1 MQKEVFITTTAVY
14 FPNSPIGNNQMEEYL
29 GLISGSHSRVKN
41 IVLRQNGIKQ
51 RFYAIDTNQTMTHT
65 NADLAAQSIYNLL
78 AKHPL
83 PMQDLELL
91 ACATASPDQ
100 ILPSHASM
108 VHGLLK
114 NKPMEIYSSSGICL
128 SCIQA
133 FKIAYWSILSGEK
146 RNAVCSCSELA
157 SAGLLS
163 KNYDLE
169 YEKCANLGIKPYMA
183 LEKDF
188 LRFMLSDGASA
199 VLLQDNP
206 GNEKALKVEWVE
218 MTSFAN
224 ELPTCMFM
232 GAEKT
237 ENGELKSWKSFDS
250 QDFVNRSLFTVK
262 QDIKLLEQKAVP
274 YWAKHIKY
282 CFAKH
287 NISPDTISYVLPHV
301 SSMFFYDNSS
311 FASTQI
317 M

>member
-114 NKPMEIYSSSGICL
+114 ISRWKYIHHLVFVYH
-128 SCIQA
+128 A
-133 FKIAYWSILSGEK
+133 FKHLK
-146 RNAVCSCSELA
+146 
-157 SAGLLS
+157 LLIGAFYLV
-163 KNYDLE
+163 KN
-169 YEKCANLGIKPYMA
+169 G
-183 LEKDF
+183 
-188 LRFMLSDGASA
+188 MLFVA
-199 VLLQDNP
+199 VLNWHQQACYP
-206 GNEKALKVEWVE
+206 
-218 MTSFAN
+218 
-224 ELPTCMFM
+224 
-232 GAEKT
+232 
-237 ENGELKSWKSFDS
+237 
-250 QDFVNRSLFTVK
+250 
-262 QDIKLLEQKAVP
+262 KL
-274 YWAKHIKY
+274 
-282 CFAKH
+282 
-287 NISPDTISYVLPHV
+287 
-301 SSMFFYDNSS
+301 
-311 FASTQI
+311 
-317 M
+317 